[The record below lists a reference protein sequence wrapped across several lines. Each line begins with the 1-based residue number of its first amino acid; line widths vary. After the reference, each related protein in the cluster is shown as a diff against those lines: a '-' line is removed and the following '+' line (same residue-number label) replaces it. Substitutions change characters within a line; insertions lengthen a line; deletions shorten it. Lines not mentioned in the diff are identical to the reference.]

1 VFKDQDAGTI
11 TPEEVERT
19 LFELKSE
26 EHKPGTIHRQS
37 ARRTGPFVA
46 INCGAI
52 PETLLESELFGHEKG
67 AFTGAAQQ
75 RKRRVESAQGGTLFL
90 DEIGDIPLGLQ
101 VKLLRFLQDHTI
113 QMVPAATH
121 NTRTPTPQKT
131 SRRFTVNDPPPSRTE
146 AS

>member
-1 VFKDQDAGTI
+1 MFKDQDAGTI

-46 INCGAI
+46 INWGAI
-52 PETLLESELFGHEKG
+52 PETLLESELFGHGKG

-75 RKRRVESAQGGTLFL
+75 RKRRVESAQGGTLIL
-90 DEIGDIPLGLQ
+90 T
-101 VKLLRFLQDHTI
+101 KS
-113 QMVPAATH
+113 A
-121 NTRTPTPQKT
+121 T
-131 SRRFTVNDPPPSRTE
+131 SRWGCKSSCYGSCKITRYRWYRRQRTTQE
-146 AS
+146 HPLPKRQAGASP